1 MKVGSLICYTLCS
14 DVTSVQRNKLRK
26 LLLGYNDYS
35 NKGRYRYFREGLLT
49 VIPSIRLIRSVFI
62 VKNDDCGKALKLLK
76 EFEATIYVKK
86 VILTE
91 EDCRRLG
98 LKYE

>member
-1 MKVGSLICYTLCS
+1 MKVGSLICYTLGS
-14 DVTSVQRNKLRK
+14 DVTSIQRNKLRK

-35 NKGRYRYFREGLLT
+35 NKGRYRYFRDGLLT
-49 VIPSIRLIRSVFI
+49 EIPSIHLIRSVFI
-62 VKNDDCGKALKLLK
+62 VKNEDCEKVLMLLK

-98 LKYE
+98 L